1 MERAEAF
8 KTLRLDVSADGRM
21 VENAYWTL
29 VRQAQRRAAN
39 ESDARTEIDRL
50 NEAYTT
56 LAPDG
61 HVVERPR
68 VARQAGESGGTGVEF
83 LDGFADWCADEWGK
97 IRDRW
102 SGRNLEV
109 GVIGGS
115 AMIMLLFAVGAGAN
129 LVGVFVPMLAILVTI
144 WAPWRRLS

>member
-39 ESDARTEIDRL
+39 DGDAGGEIDRL
-50 NEAYTT
+50 NEAYTM
-56 LAPDG
+56 LAPDA

-68 VARQAGESGGTGVEF
+68 ATRPAGESGGTGVEF

-97 IRDRW
+97 IRERW
-102 SGRNLEV
+102 VGRNLEV

-115 AMIMLLFAVGAGAN
+115 ALIMLLFAVGAGAN
-129 LVGVFVPMLAILVTI
+129 LFGVFAPMLAILVTI
-144 WAPWRRLS
+144 WAPWRKIT

>member
-8 KTLRLDVSADGRM
+8 RTLRLDVSADGRM

-29 VRQAQRRAAN
+29 VRQAQRRAVN
-39 ESDARTEIDRL
+39 ENEAGAEIDRL
-50 NEAYTT
+50 NEAYTM
-56 LAPDG
+56 LAPDA
-61 HVVERPR
+61 HVVSRPR
-68 VARQAGESGGTGVEF
+68 AAHSEAGGTGVEF

-129 LVGVFVPMLAILVTI
+129 LVGVFAPMLAILVTI
-144 WAPWRRLS
+144 WAPWRKLS